1 MYKLFTLL
9 LVILFTS
16 LTLNAQ
22 NSKDEYDKAVDYCA
36 CKMAYAYTNQYISNG
51 KAESY
56 NQNEFNREK
65 KSFENVI
72 KQKIENCTIE
82 EHFGFDDLNILLSNN
97 NFKGF
102 AVKLKGA
109 VEESKKV
116 NIDSID
122 KQQAINN
129 ILNSFYD
136 NEDFSKIVLKYS
148 AVKELKSSLE
158 TDLNNTLNSF
168 KEQTSF
174 ENNKTINTAE
184 SITTNE
190 INHSNS
196 NINKEDTN
204 QSESTF
210 FPNWLLFILI
220 LLAFIILFIYNY
232 LSNKKLNE
240 RIDRRLSKS
249 EYEQSKIQFNP
260 SNSRN
265 KSNSHFERDI
275 RDIYQKIS
283 DLNIAMERLQ
293 NSNIISSASSMHK
306 TRQVKNISQ
315 PKPKETQKIVFAK
328 TPIEDKVFNAFDV
341 TDDKDGKFYKF
352 LLKENNLAEFEF
364 FNSENSAKRAL
375 NAPDSFLYP
384 ACEETEPL
392 NQNANKIIT
401 IKLGIAIKQENK
413 WIVKE
418 KAQITYE

>member
-56 NQNEFNREK
+56 NQNEFNKEK

-102 AVKLKGA
+102 ADKLKGA

-122 KQQAINN
+122 KQQVIHN

-158 TDLNNTLNSF
+158 TDLNNTLNGF
-168 KEQTSF
+168 KEQNSF

-210 FPNWLLFILI
+210 FPNWLLFVLI

-249 EYEQSKIQFNP
+249 EYQETIKSSNP
-260 SNSRN
+260 SNNSNRTNSR
-265 KSNSHFERDI
+265 FEKDTLKNIEEINEAI
-275 RDIYQKIS
+275 R
-283 DLNIAMERLQ
+283 RLQ
-293 NSNIISSASSMHK
+293 MASSSS
-306 TRQVKNISQ
+306 NLASSSSQ
-315 PKPKETQKIVFAK
+315 KKVEKINLESVPKEPQKFVYAK
-328 TPIEDKVFNAFDV
+328 TPIADKVFNAFDV

-364 FNSENSAKRAL
+364 FNSGNSAKRAL
-375 NAPDSFLYP
+375 NAPDSFLYT

-401 IKLGIAIKQENK
+401 IKPGIAIKQENK

>member
-1 MYKLFTLL
+1 MYKFFTLL
-9 LVILFTS
+9 TVILFTS
-16 LTLNAQ
+16 LSLNAQ
-22 NSKDEYDKAVDYCA
+22 NSKEEYDKAVDYCA
-36 CKMAYAYTNQYISNG
+36 CKIAYAYTNQYISNG

-56 NQNEFNREK
+56 NQNEFNKEK
-65 KSFENVI
+65 KAFENII
-72 KQKIENCTIE
+72 KNKLENCKIE
-82 EHFGFDDLNILLSNN
+82 EHIAFDDLNILLSNN

-102 AVKLKGA
+102 ADKLKGA

-116 NIDSID
+116 NIDSLN

-129 ILNSFYD
+129 ILNGFYD
-136 NEDFSKIVLKYS
+136 NEDFNKIVLKYS

-158 TDLNNTLNSF
+158 TDLNSF

-174 ENNKTINTAE
+174 ENNETINTAE
-184 SITTNE
+184 SITTNK

-196 NINKEDTN
+196 NINREDTN

-210 FPNWLLFILI
+210 FPNWLLFVLI
-220 LLAFIILFIYNY
+220 LLAFIILFIYNN
-232 LSNKKLNE
+232 LSNRKLNE

-249 EYEQSKIQFNP
+249 EYEQSNIQINP

-283 DLNIAMERLQ
+283 DLNIAMEGLQ
-293 NSNIISSASSMHK
+293 NSNSNSSVSSIHK
-306 TRQVKNISQ
+306 TSQVKNISQ
-315 PKPKETQKIVFAK
+315 PKPKETQKFVFAK

-341 TDDKDGKFYKF
+341 TDDEDGKFYKF
-352 LLKENNLAEFEF
+352 LLKENNQAEFEF
-364 FNSENSAKRAL
+364 FNTENSAKRAL

-401 IKLGIAIKQENK
+401 IKPGIAIKQENK